1 MRPRDLA
8 ALEFDAVRNRL
19 ADFACSPAGKEA
31 CAMLAPTGERARAE
45 HALEVA
51 WQCFRLLEQE
61 GSIPLAEFPDIRASL
76 RTASR
81 EGAVLDGKSLVEI
94 RTVLAAVR
102 DTRTFFRKHAKTFP
116 ALAELPEQLAPLPSL
131 NQTLV
136 RALDD
141 NGDVSD
147 DASDELAAVRR
158 TIRQLRT
165 KLTQR
170 LEELLV
176 QPTMAEM
183 LGDRYV
189 TLRNN
194 RFVIPIKTAMANQFK
209 GVVQDRS
216 ASGETAFIEPLFA
229 VELNNHLLMA
239 SKEEEWLVHRIL
251 GDITASV
258 RAEHDTIAASF
269 AVLVEI
275 DVVVARARFAQ
286 RYRCTEPRFDQ
297 EVLLEQA
304 RHPVLLFSGRA
315 VMPVD
320 LRIPAGKRSL
330 VITGPNTGGKTVA
343 LKTLGLLALMAQSGM
358 LVPAAE
364 GARLP
369 CFGAI
374 YADIGDEQNVERNLS
389 TFSAHIANLTEII
402 ERLDGSALV
411 LLDEPGVGTDPDEG
425 AALGIGMIQVL
436 EAGGAHVALTT
447 HYAPL
452 KVFALSRESCVTAA
466 VEFDLEAMAPRYRLV
481 YHSVGESLAL
491 PIARRLG
498 LPGPVLDAAYA
509 AQTEQAKSLA
519 AAMAQL
525 EDSRRRYE
533 ERLVEA
539 SERARHAAQ
548 AEEEAKRL
556 RDELREK
563 RRQRWA
569 AELLAAREFV
579 RTLREQG
586 RDLLV
591 AIERGEADRRALA
604 RWVQVQETAIGEHEA
619 DITEPQAPAAP
630 PLIGDQVEVA
640 DTGIRGEL
648 VSVEGER
655 ARIQRGNLRFEVPA
669 GQLRRIGVSP
679 PPSVEICL
687 ATESNETPQEIS
699 LLGLRAKEAVAQLDR
714 FLDRAAQVQ
723 HRSVRIIHGVGSGAL
738 RRAVEDYLSTSPY
751 CANFRSG
758 EAREGGNGVTIATLA
773 ME

>member
-1 MRPRDLA
+1 
-8 ALEFDAVRNRL
+8 VRNRL

-31 CAMLAPTGERARAE
+31 CAALEPTNDRARAE
-45 HALEVA
+45 QALEIA
-51 WQCFRLLEQE
+51 WQCYRLLEQE
-61 GSIPLAEFPDIRASL
+61 GSIALMEFPDIRAAL
-76 RTASR
+76 RTAWR
-81 EGAVLDGKSLVEI
+81 EGAVLDSKSLVDI
-94 RTVLAAVR
+94 RTVLTAVQ
-102 DTRTFFRKHAKTFP
+102 DTRAFLRKHTKMFP
-116 ALAELPEQLAPLPSL
+116 LLAQLADQLAPLPSL
-131 NQTLV
+131 HQTLV
-136 RALDD
+136 RALDE

-147 DASDELAAVRR
+147 EAGEELADVRR
-158 TIRQLRT
+158 TIRQLRA
-165 KLTQR
+165 KLTRR
-170 LEELLV
+170 LEDLLV

-194 RFVIPIKTAMANQFK
+194 RFVVPIKTAMAGQFD

-216 ASGETAFIEPLFA
+216 SSGETAFIEPLFA

-251 GDITASV
+251 GDLTAAV
-258 RAEHDTIAASF
+258 RAERDTMAASF

-297 EVLLEQA
+297 EVHLLAA
-304 RHPVLLFSGRA
+304 RHPVLLFSGRE
-315 VMPVD
+315 VTPVD
-320 LRIPAGKRSL
+320 LRLPAGKQTL

-343 LKTLGLLALMAQSGM
+343 LKTLGLLALMAQSGI
-358 LVPAAE
+358 LIPAAD

-369 CFGAI
+369 CFEAI

-389 TFSAHIANLTEII
+389 TFSAHIANLTQII
-402 ERLDGSALV
+402 ERGDRSALV

-452 KVFALSRESCVTAA
+452 KVFALSRETCITAA
-466 VEFDLEAMAPRYRLV
+466 VDFDLEGMAPRYRLV

-498 LPGPVLDAAYA
+498 LPAAVLDAAGA
-509 AQTEQAKSLA
+509 AQTEQAKALA
-519 AAMAQL
+519 TAVSRL

-533 ERLVEA
+533 ERLAEA
-539 SERARHAAQ
+539 DACAHRAAA
-548 AEEEAKRL
+548 AEEEANRL
-556 RDELREK
+556 RQELRQKRRQHWADELRG
-563 RRQRWA
+563 
-569 AELLAAREFV
+569 AREFV
-579 RTLREQG
+579 RALREQG
-586 RDLLV
+586 RELL
-591 AIERGEADRRALA
+591 AALERGEADRHALS
-604 RWVQVQETAIGEHEA
+604 RWVQARETAIAAHEA
-619 DITEPQAPAAP
+619 EITEPAPATVP
-630 PLIGDQVEVA
+630 PAIGDQVEVA

-655 ARIQRGNLRFEVPA
+655 ARIRRGSLRFEVPA
-669 GQLRRIGVSP
+669 GQLRRVAGSSP
-679 PPSVEICL
+679 PAVEVRL
-687 ATESNETPQEIS
+687 ANEVETAPQEIT
-699 LLGLRAKEAVAQLDR
+699 LLGLRAKEALAQLDR
-714 FLDRAAQVQ
+714 FLDRAIQAQ

-751 CANFRSG
+751 CAGFRSG

-773 ME
+773 LE